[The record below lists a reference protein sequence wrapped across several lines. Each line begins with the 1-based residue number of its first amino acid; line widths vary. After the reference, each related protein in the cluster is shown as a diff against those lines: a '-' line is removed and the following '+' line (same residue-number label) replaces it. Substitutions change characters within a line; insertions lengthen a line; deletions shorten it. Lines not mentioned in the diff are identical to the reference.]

1 MSDDKERLGAP
12 AYVIGGLA
20 FIPLVGVPFGI
31 AAIVWGLVTGKSGGK
46 LLALLGAGGIAF
58 TVLLYGGLFYL
69 GFIQRG
75 GIYDEM
81 RRRMAQTQLNSLVP
95 TIEFHK
101 VATGAY
107 PRSLEELQKS
117 QPKNSFVFV
126 IDPID
131 MTVFGRAPRP
141 FYYERVGEDHYYL
154 RSAGLDGAPFTDDD
168 VVPQVNPSSAG
179 KLGLLIDKR

>member
-58 TVLLYGGLFYL
+58 TVLLYGGLFYF
-69 GFIQRG
+69 GFVQHG
-75 GIYDEM
+75 GIYDKL
-81 RRRMAQTQLNSLVP
+81 RLQMAQTQLNSLVP
-95 TIEFHK
+95 AIEFHK

-107 PRSLEELQKS
+107 PRRLEELQKS
-117 QPKNSFVFV
+117 QPKNSFIFV
-126 IDPID
+126 VDPTD
-131 MTVFGRAPRP
+131 MKWTGRQPRN
-141 FYYERVGEDHYYL
+141 FYYEPVGDDHYYL
-154 RSAGLDGAPFTDDD
+154 RSVGPDGVPFTADDI
-168 VVPQVNPSSAG
+168 VPQVDSSLGG
-179 KLGLLIDKR
+179 KIGLLIDKR